1 MNKAKAIK
9 LLFVAIFLSLAAGF
23 SSLLLFSYQ
32 DYVHPKH
39 VYGTWVEVGAPP
51 YSTEL
56 LTLNAQGVFRNHRLI
71 ATSFEFDGKK
81 IFVTTGQGTTI
92 YQIAGT
98 FNSPQLRRLEPNS
111 PIQRF
116 IKEGYEST
124 VDMEGG
130 GGAKQ
135 RRAALT
141 EHFGNK

>member
-1 MNKAKAIK
+1 MFLAIICF
-9 LLFVAIFLSLAAGF
+9 LAIGF
-23 SSLLLFSYQ
+23 SSLIYFSYN

-39 VYGTWVEVGAPP
+39 VYGTWIEVGAPP
-51 YSTEL
+51 YSTEI
-56 LTLNAQGVFRNHRLI
+56 LTLNEQGVFRNHRLVS
-71 ATSFEFDGKK
+71 TSFEFDGER
-81 IFVTTGQGTTI
+81 IFVKTGSGTTI

-98 FNSPQLRRLEPNS
+98 FNSPQLRRLQPNS

-124 VDMEGG
+124 IDMEGG